1 MDSLSKETLFPSSGT
16 IWLVVAFFH
25 SHPFSSKTSSTMLSI
40 TLYYKKVIFAA
51 LLTKMKKMKKLIY
64 TLLAVSIIF
73 AACKKEDEVTTP
85 VTPSAI
91 SGCMDAIATNYDA
104 TATSDDGSCTFGIV
118 GGAWITDSE
127 ELDMHVIV
135 SMGGMV
141 VMDTSLTEIEN
152 NQDSME
158 SVISKF
164 SNNGDFNAWDNNNN
178 HVDSG
183 TWVQSGST
191 VAITTDTVIV
201 GEIISVTK
209 TDLVHQVIGNETFTE
224 DGVDYDIDFVFTG
237 YHTRDENGFTSNN
250 TNQRKGNTSL
260 INKRKLINSIKR

>member
-1 MDSLSKETLFPSSGT
+1 
-16 IWLVVAFFH
+16 
-25 SHPFSSKTSSTMLSI
+25 MLSI
-40 TLYYKKVIFAA
+40 TLYFKSLIFAA
-51 LLTKMKKMKKLIY
+51 LLTKMKKMKKLLY
-64 TLLAVSIIF
+64 TLLAVTLVFS
-73 AACKKEDEVTTP
+73 ACKKEEEDSFTP
-85 VTPSAI
+85 PTVL
-91 SGCMDAIATNYDA
+91 SGCTDAIATNYDA

-118 GGAWITDSE
+118 GGAWITDIE

-158 SVISKF
+158 SVKSKF
-164 SNNGDFNAWDNNNN
+164 SNNGDFNAWDNNNTL
-178 HVDSG
+178 VDSG

-191 VAITTDTVIV
+191 VTITTDTVIV